1 MKNKIPHSSSPSNQE
16 IMDSYDF
23 LANSASTQDWH
34 RSDSFGSGEWGWVNV
49 LWDGLPL
56 SAAPDQKSQKGTRRQ
71 ETSVNRLQKSHKVI
85 SDLRDFCCFIFQ
97 LLLQHILL
105 LQDFRMI
112 HVPSVHLHL
121 PGYLPEAQNSLS
133 RKWGL
138 ISRYPDRNNVLR

>member
-23 LANSASTQDWH
+23 LANSASTQDCTGLIPSGPVNEDELTSYETVSIICRP
-34 RSDSFGSGEWGWVNV
+34 RSKIPKRN
-49 LWDGLPL
+49 
-56 SAAPDQKSQKGTRRQ
+56 QKTGNICKQT
-71 ETSVNRLQKSHKVI
+71 QKSHKVI

-121 PGYLPEAQNSLS
+121 PGYLPEVQNSLS
-133 RKWGL
+133 RK
-138 ISRYPDRNNVLR
+138 